1 MIHTKEVEISGR
13 TFSIETGRFARQAD
27 GAVMARYGDTMVLVA
42 VVSAH
47 EPREGFDF
55 FPLQVEYREK
65 LSAAG
70 KYPGGFIKREGRPS
84 EKEILSARQIDRP
97 CRPLFPEGY
106 RNETQIVCTVQ
117 SSDGENDSDV
127 VAAVGASAALMI
139 SDIPFDGPIAEVR
152 VGRVNGE
159 YVVNPTFQQLENSD
173 LELVVAGS
181 EDSIMMVEG
190 EGLEVQ
196 EADMLEALEA
206 AHAEIKKLV
215 AMQNELRE
223 LCGREKRVF
232 EPPVLEE
239 ELVND
244 VRELAETKIV
254 DLVNSTTEK
263 MERQNILKE
272 IKKTT
277 IEALEEKY
285 PEREKDVASAL
296 HDIEK
301 EKMRA
306 RILEDGVRLDGR
318 GTKDVRPITIDAPVL
333 ARTHGSALFTR
344 GETQSL
350 TTLTLGTKNDEQI
363 VDGLLEETSK
373 RFLLHYNF
381 PPFCVGETGR
391 YTGVGRREI
400 GHGNLAERSLK
411 KQLPGE
417 EEFPYTMRLISDI
430 LESNGS
436 SSMATVCAGSLALM
450 DGGVPVKAPVA
461 GIAMGLIKDEDRHA
475 VLSDILGDEDHLGD
489 MDFKVAGT
497 EKGVTGFQMDI
508 KIKGVS
514 FELMTEAMEQAK
526 QGRLH
531 ILEKMKEALA
541 EPRPSISKYAPHLVT
556 IMVDPEFIGLLIG
569 PGGKTVQGM
578 QRDFGVE
585 IAIEED
591 GKVTVASPNGDAAEA
606 CREHIRLMTASAEV
620 GEEYEGE
627 VERLLEFGA
636 IVEFMPGKTGLLHI
650 SEIDHKRVEKVEDYL
665 KVGDKVRVKLLR
677 IENGKYGLS
686 RKALIE
692 RPEGMKDERP
702 SGGGG
707 GRGPRRGGGGGG
719 GRRPPRR
726 N

>member
-47 EPREGFDF
+47 EPREGFNF

-196 EADMLEALEA
+196 EVDMLEALEA

-215 AMQNELRE
+215 AIQNELRE

-461 GIAMGLIKDEDRHA
+461 GIAMGLIKDDDRHA
-475 VLSDILGDEDHLGD
+475 VLTDILGDEDHLGD

-497 EKGVTGFQMDI
+497 EKGITGFQMDI

-514 FELMTEAMEQAK
+514 FELMTEAMDQAK

-531 ILEKMKEALA
+531 ILEKMKEAFA

-707 GRGPRRGGGGGG
+707 RGPRRGGGGG
-719 GRRPPRR
+719 RRPPRG